1 MQRDFF
7 KNIVA
12 AQYQELGN
20 SMYLKNSDSVMSWIR
35 DNDKSK
41 VLPINLSKIEKG
53 KFYFVMYDISG
64 KSSKME
70 QYNPLFVIDWTTI
83 DNKKYLFGININ
95 FIPVAIRVVIFNQ
108 IFNSDLK
115 KFDDV
120 NDNIDKQDPIIGMS
134 FGKVYKLL
142 KSIGFEWAI
151 RKFDACKLNKSYA
164 IDMNSVKEFITMSTA
179 RITGVDDGKLL
190 EIWKSKIVKQ
200 EQREVE
206 LIKELLGDYKEMEK
220 ELNKSIQTITEKEE
234 MLYKSAEFLKTL

>member
-12 AQYQELGN
+12 NQYKELGN
-20 SMYLKNSDSVMSWIR
+20 SMYLKNSDDVMSWIR
-35 DNDKSK
+35 DNDNTK
-41 VLPINLSKIEKG
+41 VDPINASQIEKG
-53 KFYFVMYDISG
+53 KFYFMFYDLSG

-70 QYNPLFVIDWTTI
+70 QYNPIFVIDWTNI
-83 DNKKYLFGININ
+83 DNKKYLFGVNIN
-95 FIPVAIRVVIFNQ
+95 FLPVAIRVVIFNQ

-115 KFDDV
+115 KFDNV
-120 NDNIDKQDPIIGMS
+120 NVKVDKQDPIESMS

-142 KSIGFEWAI
+142 KSIGFEWSI
-151 RKFDACKLNKSYA
+151 RKFDGSKINKTYC
-164 IDMNSVKEFITMSTA
+164 IDMNSLKEFITMSTA

-190 EIWKSKIVKQ
+190 DIWKSKISKQ

-220 ELNKSIQTITEKEE
+220 ELNKSIQTISDKEE
-234 MLYKSAEFLKTL
+234 QLYKSVEFLKTL